1 MKKKI
6 IFLILF
12 KLSLISLYA
21 QLISNHNAIPQPA
34 LSKPAMG
41 VPYIDPV
48 FNSSIERITNA
59 SAGNIP
65 GIFPD
70 YSKHQAWNADE
81 SMIMLRNGDG
91 EVLFYSG
98 TNYQYIKTFP
108 SFITGLQDIFWD
120 PVNPTLVYY
129 AFENTFN
136 EINEQTEQVTVLH
149 TFSNYSYISTR
160 AEGNMSND
168 GRYIAMCGYDANW
181 IPIDFFVY
189 DALLDS
195 LVSTINVSNLV
206 TDFDW
211 ISVSPLGN
219 FVVVDYADGTTGAY
233 HGLEVYNR
241 QLNLLWQK
249 PLGSGHSDLGLD
261 NSGKEVLVMDVY
273 DPDSNMTYI
282 RKFGLQD
289 SSVTTLLG
297 ISAEF
302 DMHESCRSMSRPGW
316 VYVSTFDYIA
326 RLTDDSLSWLP
337 FEDEVFALKMDGS
350 GDVQRF
356 VHHHSRRF
364 SPTTPNPDSSVYFA
378 EPHATVNNNGT
389 RILFGSN
396 WRQNVEAD
404 TSIDAYICNV
414 NALITSNED
423 LIFKHQNEVSIFPNP
438 FQTIAS
444 IKTNFDLKNAELK
457 IYNMLG
463 QEMKIINNISF
474 RQIAIN
480 MENLAG
486 GIYFYK
492 LSENNIL
499 LATGKFIV
507 E

>member
-1 MKKKI
+1 MKKNF
-6 IFLILF
+6 IFLVLF
-12 KLSLISLYA
+12 KLSLISVYA
-21 QLISNHNAIPQPA
+21 QLINNHNAIPQSYLP
-34 LSKPAMG
+34 KPLIG
-41 VPYIDPV
+41 VPYIDPA
-48 FNSSIERITNA
+48 FNSSLQRI
-59 SAGNIP
+59 SDAGAGSIP

-70 YSKHQAWNADE
+70 YSKHQAWNSDE
-81 SMIMLRNGDG
+81 SMIMLRNGNG

-108 SFITGLQDIFWD
+108 SFLTGLQDIFWD
-120 PVNPTLVYY
+120 PVNPNLIYY

-149 TFSNYSYISTR
+149 TFPNYAYISTR

-168 GRYIAMCGYDANW
+168 GRYIAMCGYDPNW
-181 IPIDFFVY
+181 NPIDFFVY

-195 LVSTINVSNLV
+195 LVSTRNVSNLV
-206 TDFDW
+206 TSFDW

-219 FVVVDYADGTTGAY
+219 FVVVDYADGTIGAY
-233 HGLEVYNR
+233 HGLEVYDR

-249 PLGSGHSDLGLD
+249 PLGAGHSDLGLD
-261 NSGKEVLVMDVY
+261 FNGKEVLVMDVY
-273 DPDSNMTYI
+273 DPDSNLTYI
-282 RKFGLQD
+282 KKFGLQD

-326 RLTDDSLSWLP
+326 RLTDDSLLWLP

-356 VHHHSRRF
+356 AHHHSRRF
-364 SPTTPNPDSSVYFA
+364 SPTTPNPDSSIYYA
-378 EPHATVNNNGT
+378 EPHATVNHNGT

-396 WRQNVEAD
+396 WKQNVEAD
-404 TSIDAYICNV
+404 TSIDAYICDV
-414 NALITSNED
+414 NALITSSEN
-423 LIFKHQNEVSIFPNP
+423 FARKHQKEVSVFPNP
-438 FQTIAS
+438 FRTTTS
-444 IKTNFDLKNAELK
+444 IKTNFDLNNAELK
-457 IYNMLG
+457 IYNLLG
-463 QEMKIINNISF
+463 QEMKIINNISV
-474 RQIAIN
+474 RQIGIN
-480 MENLAG
+480 RENLTV

-492 LSENNIL
+492 LVQNNKIL
-499 LATGKFIV
+499 STGKLIV